1 VIVLDASVL
10 IAHFESADA
19 HHDAATRLLAAHA
32 LEPFASSVITLAEVY
47 VGAARAGQADRL
59 EQLLERLSVESL
71 DLPAGGARRLGE
83 LRASTLLKMP
93 DCCVLYTAEHHDASI
108 ATFDEKLAARA
119 VELGLFVAQP
129 QEPTGSGLVTQPP

>member
-1 VIVLDASVL
+1 
-10 IAHFESADA
+10 
-19 HHDAATRLLAAHA
+19 
-32 LEPFASSVITLAEVY
+32 
-47 VGAARAGQADRL
+47 
-59 EQLLERLSVESL
+59 
-71 DLPAGGARRLGE
+71 
-83 LRASTLLKMP
+83 MP